1 MPERP
6 LAACAALLALASAG
20 GICHAADLPAPRPPN
35 VVVIYVD
42 DQSRDSLGCYGGIAP
57 TPRIDGLARDGV
69 RCDRY
74 YANSAVCCA
83 SRYALLSGRYA
94 SRSQRYLA
102 WCRPGM
108 PARLGWDAS
117 IMGEAGTLPQV
128 MRAAGYATGMV
139 GKWHQDWDGPQPG
152 TMPAEAGF
160 EGPATQALM
169 RANYA
174 LACDAVRGSGFAWV
188 DGLYWSNI
196 DDGGKRAW
204 MPRFHQFHN
213 PEWTTAAA
221 LRFIDENKER
231 PFLLYAAPT
240 LAHSPRPMLSLL
252 NANVRSS
259 AAGALPADPEAGMP
273 SRPEMLARIAQ
284 AGFPRRMSEKDQRM
298 HRWEAGPEGAATAM
312 WIDASVG
319 AILDRL
325 DRHGLA
331 RDTLVVYSSDNGH
344 HPGKF
349 TAYEEGS
356 HLPLVIRWPAGLP
369 AGAASQVLA
378 STVDLAPTIYAACGI
393 QAPAEAR
400 LDGVDLLP
408 ALRGQAPGQATVY
421 LENACSRAVVDSEG
435 WKYLAVRIPP
445 ELQARAPAGAKLTQW
460 GRVVDG
466 KDQHT
471 FGADKAYPHYFAN
484 DQLYQVNRDPEERNN
499 LATDPACATR
509 LATLKARLTTY
520 SASLPHSFGE
530 FRPATDP

>member
-1 MPERP
+1 M
-6 LAACAALLALASAG
+6 
-20 GICHAADLPAPRPPN
+20 
-35 VVVIYVD
+35 
-42 DQSRDSLGCYGGIAP
+42 
-57 TPRIDGLARDGV
+57 

-102 WCRPGM
+102 WCKPDM
-108 PARLGWDAS
+108 PAKLGWDAS
-117 IMGEAGTLPQV
+117 VMGEQGTLPQV
-128 MRAAGYATGMV
+128 MRDAGYATGMV

-152 TMPAEAGF
+152 SMPADAGF
-160 EGPATQALM
+160 ENPATQALM
-169 RANYA
+169 RANYT

-204 MPRFHQFHN
+204 MPRYHQYHN

-231 PFLLYAAPT
+231 PFLLYVAPT

-259 AAGALPADPEAGMP
+259 AAGALPADPDSGMP

-284 AGFPRRMSEKDQRM
+284 AGFPRRMSEKDQRL

-356 HLPLVIRWPAGLP
+356 RLPLVIRWPAGLP
-369 AGAASQVLA
+369 AGTVSQALA
-378 STVDLAPTIYAACGI
+378 STVDLAPTIYAASTASTCCPPCAAPPPASPRSTWRTP
-393 QAPAEAR
+393 APAPWSTPRAGSTWR
-400 LDGVDLLP
+400 YASRPTSRPRPLP
-408 ALRGQAPGQATVY
+408 GPG
-421 LENACSRAVVDSEG
+421 
-435 WKYLAVRIPP
+435 
-445 ELQARAPAGAKLTQW
+445 
-460 GRVVDG
+460 
-466 KDQHT
+466 
-471 FGADKAYPHYFAN
+471 
-484 DQLYQVNRDPEERNN
+484 
-499 LATDPACATR
+499 
-509 LATLKARLTTY
+509 
-520 SASLPHSFGE
+520 
-530 FRPATDP
+530 